1 MTLSVEYWPID
12 KPIPYSRNPR
22 KISDA
27 AVAKVAASIKEF
39 DWQQP
44 IVVDEEGVIIVG
56 HTRLLAA
63 RKLGHDT
70 VPVHVARNL
79 TANQVKAY
87 RLADNRVGEETV
99 WNDSLLK
106 LELSDLRELGADL
119 AVIGFDETELER
131 YTIERDDEGPDDFE
145 EFGEDLDTEHQC
157 PQCGYRFNGGKVAR
171 DINDD
176 LGEEAA

>member
-1 MTLSVEYWPID
+1 MTLSVEYWSID
-12 KPIPYSRNPR
+12 KPIPYGRNPR
-22 KISDA
+22 RISEEA
-27 AVAKVAASIKEF
+27 IAKVAASIKEF

-44 IVVDEEGVIIVG
+44 IVVDPEGVIIVG

-87 RLADNRVGEETV
+87 RLADNRVGEESQ

-106 LELSDLRELGADL
+106 LELSDLREMGEDL
-119 AVIGFDETELER
+119 NVIGFDQSELDAFLV
-131 YTIERDDEGPDDFE
+131 ERDDTPPEDFDEYDD
-145 EFGEDLDTEHQC
+145 DLAVEHQC
-157 PQCGYRFNGGKVAR
+157 PKCGYRFNGGEVER
-171 DINDD
+171 DINED
-176 LGEEAA
+176 AA